1 MLSELLHIIS
11 IVYLSILFF
20 FVYFRAKFKVNTS
33 LYLIS
38 LYLFSVVGSLF
49 LDESIAAPYD
59 DYSIYA
65 TSVFLC
71 LVTLFIFP
79 VLIFDRYEV
88 EHVEVFNLKLFNF
101 ICYVFIFIGLASYIY
116 FVPKIFHLLSS
127 LSDLRVLRGNLV
139 GAESGLGNNYFYL
152 ILTLGCQFYP
162 IVLLFYFH
170 SMCYQPERKSFN
182 RFLLFSS
189 TAYIVN
195 VLSNVG
201 RDGFVLWTM
210 SYLFAFIIYKNLL
223 PNLVYRKVVKT
234 FGFILGVFAILFFT
248 ISISRFYRDGSI
260 YMFFQFL
267 LLYFSQQFGEFNR
280 FLTNVHEVQV
290 DIVKIIPIA
299 EFFFEP
305 VNTDNILV
313 DHKNFLANFGF
324 DKYVFKT
331 FLGMFYE
338 NLGLTVTFIVSLV
351 MSFIFSLS
359 MFVGRFRFVSFGKLI
374 ALTVFAQIMLHGIFY
389 YKLGYMV
396 SSIYVIICVFMAFI
410 FSYKWVVK

>member
-1 MLSELLHIIS
+1 
-11 IVYLSILFF
+11 
-20 FVYFRAKFKVNTS
+20 
-33 LYLIS
+33 
-38 LYLFSVVGSLF
+38 
-49 LDESIAAPYD
+49 
-59 DYSIYA
+59 
-65 TSVFLC
+65 
-71 LVTLFIFP
+71 
-79 VLIFDRYEV
+79 
-88 EHVEVFNLKLFNF
+88 
-101 ICYVFIFIGLASYIY
+101 
-116 FVPKIFHLLSS
+116 
-127 LSDLRVLRGNLV
+127 
-139 GAESGLGNNYFYL
+139 SGLGNNYFYL

-374 ALTVFAQIMLHGIFY
+374 ALTVFAQIML
-389 YKLGYMV
+389 
-396 SSIYVIICVFMAFI
+396 
-410 FSYKWVVK
+410 